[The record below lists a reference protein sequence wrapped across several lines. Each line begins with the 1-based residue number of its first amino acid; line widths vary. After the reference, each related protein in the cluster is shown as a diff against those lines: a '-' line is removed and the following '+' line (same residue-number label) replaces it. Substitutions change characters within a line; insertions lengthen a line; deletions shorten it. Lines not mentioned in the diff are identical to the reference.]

1 MRSCCAFY
9 RCGPKSRAKPKVHYT
24 MVPLLFDWLT
34 ATVEPFFPTPPA
46 RMTDMLLCASK
57 IAMPTAAH
65 NGNTFT
71 SVPVYGNCISDTKD
85 LLISLRSL
93 LLKGLFSLILHIPHM
108 LIIIDQEYVLVA
120 FETISCLANHN
131 LQHYRVTEHVQYV
144 ILEYIFIVHIWL
156 L

>member
-1 MRSCCAFY
+1 M
-9 RCGPKSRAKPKVHYT
+9 GLNHILNEKKVHYT
-24 MVPLLFDWLT
+24 MWSHYFFSWLT

-85 LLISLRSL
+85 LSIRVVKEATLQGLSNTPYPWHFSL
-93 LLKGLFSLILHIPHM
+93 LIIVKLLRNYRRCSLLKQFLFCFCFFFIIL
-108 LIIIDQEYVLVA
+108 L
-120 FETISCLANHN
+120 TNHN
-131 LQHYRVTEHVQYV
+131 L
-144 ILEYIFIVHIWL
+144 
-156 L
+156 